1 MFRGSF
7 RLFSPLVDQNILDTG
22 DERYKTYIANTM
34 KRFKLLVI
42 FTGLT
47 LFLNCSKDND
57 VEPQVEQ
64 EIDKSANLLAT
75 GESAH
80 DLLANTNFSNLLIEI
95 GYVEGFRPSTTTMA
109 NFEDFLRDRTF
120 KENITVQYQE
130 LASPGEETL
139 TLQEIAD
146 LETENRTAYNE
157 GNTLAIYIYF
167 ADAPADGDDE
177 EQNLV
182 TLGSV
187 YRNTS
192 MVIYES
198 TVRAIATRS
207 SLITIADVEEAVLSH
222 EFGHLF
228 GLVNLGSAMVSP
240 HEDATS
246 TNHCDVTGCLMQAEI
261 EFGGGLMGILESRA
275 LAGKGPAVPSL
286 DAACIADLQANGGR

>member
-1 MFRGSF
+1 
-7 RLFSPLVDQNILDTG
+7 
-22 DERYKTYIANTM
+22 M
-34 KRFKLLVI
+34 KRFKLLLL
-42 FTGLT
+42 FAGLT
-47 LFLNCSKDND
+47 LLLNCSKDED
-57 VEPQVEQ
+57 SQPQVEQ
-64 EIDKSANLLAT
+64 ETDKSANLLAT
-75 GESAH
+75 GDSAH

-95 GYVEGFRPSTTTMA
+95 GYVEGFQPSTTTMA

-120 KENITVQYQE
+120 KENITVQYLE
-130 LASPGEETL
+130 LPSPGKETL

-157 GNTLAIYIYF
+157 GNTLAVYIYF

-192 MVIYES
+192 MVIYER
-198 TVRAIATRS
+198 TVRAIANRS
-207 SLITIADVEEAVLSH
+207 ALITISDVEEAVLSH

-228 GLVNLGSAMVSP
+228 GLVNLGSPMVAL
-240 HEDATS
+240 HEDAAS
-246 TNHCDVTGCLMQAEI
+246 TNHCDVAGCLMQAEI

-275 LAGKGPAVPSL
+275 LAGKGAAVPSL
-286 DAACIADLQANGGR
+286 DAACLADLQANGGR

>member
-1 MFRGSF
+1 
-7 RLFSPLVDQNILDTG
+7 
-22 DERYKTYIANTM
+22 M
-34 KRFKLLVI
+34 KRFKLLLI
-42 FTGLT
+42 FAGLT
-47 LFLNCSKDND
+47 LFLNCSKDED
-57 VEPQVEQ
+57 PQPQVEH

-75 GESAH
+75 GESAN

-95 GYVEGFRPSTTTMA
+95 GHVEGFRPTAVAMA
-109 NFEDFLRDRTF
+109 NFEDFLMDITF
-120 KENITVQYQE
+120 KENITVQYLE
-130 LASPGEETL
+130 LPSPGKETL

-192 MVIYES
+192 MVIYER
-198 TVRAIATRS
+198 TVREIANRS
-207 SLITIADVEEAVLSH
+207 AVISISEVEEAVLSH

-228 GLVNLGSAMVSP
+228 GLVNLGSPMVAP
-240 HEDATS
+240 HEDTAS
-246 TNHCDVTGCLMQAEI
+246 SNHCDVDGCLMRAEI
-261 EFGGGLMGILESRA
+261 EFGGGLMGILERRA
-275 LAGKGPAVPSL
+275 LAGKGAAIPSL
-286 DAACIADLQANGGR
+286 DAACLADLQANGGR

>member
-1 MFRGSF
+1 
-7 RLFSPLVDQNILDTG
+7 
-22 DERYKTYIANTM
+22 M
-34 KRFKLLVI
+34 KRFKLLLI
-42 FTGLT
+42 FAGLT
-47 LFLNCSKDND
+47 LFLNCSKDED
-57 VEPQVEQ
+57 TQPPVEQ
-64 EIDKSANLLAT
+64 EIDISANLLAT

-95 GYVEGFRPSTTTMA
+95 AYVEGFRPLAATMA

-120 KENITVQYQE
+120 KENITVEYQA
-130 LASPGEETL
+130 LTSPGEETL

-146 LETENRTAYNE
+146 LESENRTAYND

-228 GLVNLGSAMVSP
+228 GLVDLGSPMVNP
-240 HEDATS
+240 HEDS
-246 TNHCDVTGCLMQAEI
+246 GSENHCNVTGCLMQAEI

-275 LAGKGPAVPSL
+275 LSGKGPAIPAL
-286 DAACIADLQANGGR
+286 DAACLADLQANGGR

>member
-1 MFRGSF
+1 
-7 RLFSPLVDQNILDTG
+7 
-22 DERYKTYIANTM
+22 M
-34 KRFKLLVI
+34 KRFKLLFI
-42 FTGLT
+42 FAGLT
-47 LFLNCSKDND
+47 LVLNCAKDDD
-57 VEPQVEQ
+57 VQPPVEQ
-64 EIDKSANLLAT
+64 EEDISANLLAT

-95 GYVEGFRPSTTTMA
+95 GYVEGFRPSTVAMT

-120 KENITVQYQE
+120 KENITVQYRE
-130 LASPGEETL
+130 LQSSGKATL
-139 TLQEIAD
+139 TLQEVAD
-146 LETENRTAYNE
+146 LETENRTAYND

-167 ADAPADGDDE
+167 ADVPADEDDQE
-177 EQNLV
+177 LNLV

-198 TVRAIATRS
+198 TVRDIATRS

-228 GLVNLGSAMVSP
+228 GLVDLGSPMVTP
-240 HEDATS
+240 HEDTAS
-246 TNHCDVTGCLMQAEI
+246 NNHCDVDGCLMQAEI

-275 LAGKGPAVPSL
+275 LAGKGAAIPAL
-286 DAACIADLQANGGR
+286 DAACLADLQSNGGR